1 MVNPRAFRWQTI
13 ADIWA
18 CTMPDLEIDWVGG
31 WEPGL
36 ATQTNTAQLHIQRN
50 TFGLLRRVLER
61 NRNTPL
67 PINTQTKT
75 AQPSTPN
82 PLLRWVKWLYAQTYW
97 PDAVFFWQHS
107 ATQAA
112 KQLLDNQPYHALF
125 SIAPFFSAHW
135 LALHLARPRPELF
148 WVADYG
154 DPFSPQTIQAHNN
167 RRLYAGL
174 NRWAEGQVLARANA
188 ITLTTPAQQQLYA
201 TAFPSITSKIHV
213 IPPVLPKPAAVT
225 TPAAPPFDPFAAKI
239 RWLCVG
245 KLYAAVRRPTFL
257 LRLFAAVR
265 QQLPQLSLE
274 LHFIGDSSA
283 VQSDFAPYQ
292 SLLGQ
297 VIFQH
302 GTVTQ
307 AVAQAA
313 QQAAQ
318 VLVNIGNLTTH
329 QLPSKV
335 VEYAN
340 TGLPVLNLAQVPDD
354 SSAIFFKNYAAAR
367 TVWDLP
373 DIDFD
378 TQVQAICAWL
388 QPLPQRLSGEQLSQ
402 FLQPYQA
409 STVTQ
414 HYWELLPNL

>member
-1 MVNPRAFRWQTI
+1 
-13 ADIWA
+13 
-18 CTMPDLEIDWVGG
+18 
-31 WEPGL
+31 
-36 ATQTNTAQLHIQRN
+36 
-50 TFGLLRRVLER
+50 
-61 NRNTPL
+61 
-67 PINTQTKT
+67 
-75 AQPSTPN
+75 
-82 PLLRWVKWLYAQTYW
+82 
-97 PDAVFFWQHS
+97 
-107 ATQAA
+107 
-112 KQLLDNQPYHALF
+112 
-125 SIAPFFSAHW
+125 
-135 LALHLARPRPELF
+135 
-148 WVADYG
+148 
-154 DPFSPQTIQAHNN
+154 
-167 RRLYAGL
+167 
-174 NRWAEGQVLARANA
+174 
-188 ITLTTPAQQQLYA
+188 
-201 TAFPSITSKIHV
+201 
-213 IPPVLPKPAAVT
+213 
-225 TPAAPPFDPFAAKI
+225 
-239 RWLCVG
+239 
-245 KLYAAVRRPTFL
+245 
-257 LRLFAAVR
+257 
-265 QQLPQLSLE
+265 
-274 LHFIGDSSA
+274 

-409 STVTQ
+409 STVAQ